1 MTMESQNWIYVSHE
15 AMAAAELAHRI
26 NCWRQNVEV
35 SNTVDP
41 QNPSLQYPFPCE
53 AVPSFQTRPQNS
65 RRRKPYARP
74 PDSPRHQRAPQMD
87 FSDLHDPQSVTF
99 LDPCQVRG
107 VEEVSRRVFVND
119 NCELSGF
126 STKESVGLDLPHPE
140 KNPLVSYIYISVL
153 PIRGL

>member
-35 SNTVDP
+35 SNTLDP
-41 QNPSLQYPFPCE
+41 QNPSLQYPFPNCE
-53 AVPSFQTRPQNS
+53 AVPPSFQTRPQNS

-74 PDSPRHQRAPQMD
+74 PDSPRHQRASQID
-87 FSDLHDPQSVTF
+87 FSDLRDPQSMTF

-107 VEEVSRRVFVND
+107 TEEVSRRVFVD
-119 NCELSGF
+119 ELSGC
-126 STKESVGLDLPHPE
+126 SVRESAGLDLPHPE
-140 KNPLVSYIYISVL
+140 RNPLVSHIYVSGS
-153 PIRGL
+153 PNP